1 MNKLFSSIRN
11 VSFVLMIVIASL
23 LASLSMIGYLDF
35 SEDATWVITNVLL
48 GFINL
53 TFYVLIIIA
62 LVTKKNK
69 VANVLITIAAG
80 MAVFSVLTRDILSI
94 GGFQYAEGLY
104 TAIRLMLLIQFIPLL
119 IGLILIVVGI
129 FNEDLKEKFN
139 EIIRISALA
148 VVGIGVILFI
158 LYFIAEIKYNNFM
171 GIFNDLTFTIVEPV
185 LLLVVFANCFDLG
198 AKEDKKELL
207 HEEKEG
213 NIE

>member
-11 VSFVLMIVIASL
+11 ASFILMIVIASL

-53 TFYVLIIIA
+53 TFYVLIVIA

-148 VVGIGVILFI
+148 VVGTGVILFI

-198 AKEDKKELL
+198 AKEDKKELF